1 MEANIVHC
9 IWLFCHKYLTYGILS
24 RYKARLVPNGSMQLE
39 GIDVDETFSLV
50 VKSGTIRTNLS
61 LATSRQWPVDQLD
74 VKNEFLHG
82 DLSKTIYMHQPP
94 RFQDVCTS
102 KLCFVIA
109 DYCFIASV
117 VFYDLSRILGR
128 AHMVNCNPRPTLV
141 DTESKLGDDGD
152 PVFDPTLQRS
162 LAGAL
167 QILRYV
173 RGTLDHGLQLF
184 SSFTTFLVSYLDV
197 DWTGFPTTRRLTS
210 GYCVFI
216 RNNLLSWSSKRQPM
230 LSRSSDEVEYHG
242 VANDVAEIWWLRN
255 LLCELHIPLS
265 CATHVYCDNVSAVY
279 LSSNPVQ
286 HQHMKYIE
294 IDIRFVRDLV
304 AAG

>member
-1 MEANIVHC
+1 MLN
-9 IWLFCHKYLTYGILS
+9 LLS
-24 RYKARLVPNGSMQLE
+24 FWDMRPITVDTDLE

-50 VKSGTIRTNLS
+50 VKPGTIRTNLS

-74 VKNEFLHG
+74 AKNEFLHG
-82 DLSKTIYMHQPP
+82 DLSKTVYMHQLP

-102 KLCFVIA
+102 RLCLFITAVSLWAQAGPLGLGTDTAYLLLYI
-109 DYCFIASV
+109 DDIVLIAS
-117 VFYDLSRILGR
+117 FKMFLSPRKYATEILER

-152 PVFDPTLQRS
+152 PVCLYVHDPREPHFLTLKR
-162 LAGAL
+162 
-167 QILRYV
+167 ILRYV

-184 SSFTTFLVSYLDV
+184 SSSTTSL
-197 DWTGFPTTRRLTS
+197 PM
-210 GYCVFI
+210 
-216 RNNLLSWSSKRQPM
+216 LSWSS
-230 LSRSSDEVEYHG
+230 DEVKYHG
-242 VANDVAEIWWLRN
+242 VVNDVVEIWWLRN

-265 CATHVYCDNVSAVY
+265 SATHVYCDNVSAIY